1 MEYQGSRHNNL
12 VDMLGGEHSIVACV
26 VYHDPDDADPERRF
40 KAVIETKDRPRLF
53 GVLFSADGLRWSEF
67 DVGAADAAVRAR
79 RRHQKFNGCYLLS
92 AHGGSHF
99 GAPRQLVTYLSYD
112 FEHWIEASCLGLRRD
127 DIPPGLT
134 GRRLR
139 AASRCTWAR
148 RCGTAAT

>member
-1 MEYQGSRHNNL
+1 M
-12 VDMLGGEHSIVACV
+12 
-26 VYHDPDDADPERRF
+26 VYHDPDDPDPGRRF

-53 GVLFSADGLRWSEF
+53 GVLFSADGLRWREF
-67 DVGAADAAVRAR
+67 DVGPEAPQCEPAGGTR
-79 RRHQKFNGCYLLS
+79 FNGCYYLS

-127 DIPPGLT
+127 DMSGIRRGPT
-134 GRRLR
+134 GRRSR
-139 AASRCTWAR
+139 VASRSTWAR